1 MIINRNGY
9 GSNFNILK
17 IVGDKIVKCSFNIYG
32 KEKLMN
38 ESKFYEYVVNKNNG
52 FCDYIP
58 IIYEFISVN
67 DEDLQ
72 QCSQQALLAP
82 NTVTQEN
89 TTRIEMEYLKDYT
102 PLYLSYSNFCPE
114 KRKTCLKTIM
124 NHLQHIHNIR
134 IPIERHVFE
143 HDLFMETIQKIETRI
158 KNVLPLIQKVPYKNI
173 THIQNNITGNTV
185 NIRTLDEI
193 KSVIKQNVDFY
204 LNDEATKY
212 EYGIIHGDCQFNN
225 ILINKNDELKFIDP
239 RGYYGSTQL
248 YGLIEYDI
256 AKICFALS
264 GYDTF
269 DNSSSVDVTDLRSVK
284 STDDRGLYVTKGD
297 VKPTH
302 IGVFTGESF
311 AFGGKSPNVEGR
323 SQETFEKIIISSSTH
338 TIQVDIELC
347 DDTYIQTQSTIVKTL
362 LCAIW
367 LSNSHIFTEDEPKC
381 ITSYFIAMYM
391 CSHYLFD

>member
-17 IVGDKIVKCSFNIYG
+17 VVGDKIVKCSLNVYG

-38 ESKFYEYVVNKNNG
+38 ESTFYEYILKEKNG

-58 IIYEFISVN
+58 IIYKFISVN
-67 DEDLQ
+67 YDDFTPLNILNGTPEDVPQDVSNATLPINQ
-72 QCSQQALLAP
+72 LKS
-82 NTVTQEN
+82 TS
-89 TTRIEMEYLKDYT
+89 IEMEFLKDYT
-102 PLYLSYSNFCPE
+102 PLYLSYGDFSSE
-114 KRKTCLKTIM
+114 KRNKCLKTIM

-134 IPIERHVFE
+134 IPVEIHVFKQ
-143 HDLFMETIQKIETRI
+143 DLFMETIQKIEIRM
-158 KNVLPLIQKVPYKNI
+158 KNVLPLIQNIPYKNI
-173 THIQNNITGNTV
+173 TYIQNNVTGNIV
-185 NIRTLDEI
+185 KIRTLDEI
-193 KSVIKQNVDFY
+193 KYVIKQNVDMY
-204 LNDEATKY
+204 LNDENTKY

-248 YGLIEYDI
+248 YGLVEYDI

-269 DNSSSVDVTDLRSVK
+269 DNSQ
-284 STDDRGLYVTKGD
+284 
-297 VKPTH
+297 
-302 IGVFTGESF
+302 I
-311 AFGGKSPNVEGR
+311 
-323 SQETFEKIIISSSTH
+323 EKIIMSSAH

-347 DDTYIQTQSTIVKTL
+347 DDTYIQTQSIIVKTL

-367 LSNSHIFTEDEPKC
+367 LSNSHIFLEDEPKC

-391 CSHYLFD
+391 CSQYLFG

>member
-58 IIYEFISVN
+58 IIYEFINEGLVDERTVTTFGGHLIQLTSN
-67 DEDLQ
+67 DEVLRGLETFQ
-72 QCSQQALLAP
+72 Y
-82 NTVTQEN
+82 T
-89 TTRIEMEYLKDYT
+89 IEMEYLKDYT
-102 PLYLSYSNFCPE
+102 PLYLSYGVFCPE
-114 KRKTCLKTIM
+114 KKIACLKTIM
-124 NHLQHIHNIR
+124 DHLQYIHNVR
-134 IPIERHVFE
+134 IQVERHVFKQ
-143 HDLFMETIQKIETRI
+143 DLIMETIQKIETRM
-158 KNVLPLIQKVPYKNI
+158 KDVLPLIQNPPYKNI
-173 THIQNNITGNTV
+173 RYVQNNITGNIV

-204 LNDEATKY
+204 LNDDATKY

-248 YGLIEYDI
+248 YGLVEYDI

-269 DNSSSVDVTDLRSVK
+269 DNS
-284 STDDRGLYVTKGD
+284 
-297 VKPTH
+297 H
-302 IGVFTGESF
+302 I
-311 AFGGKSPNVEGR
+311 
-323 SQETFEKIIISSSTH
+323 EKIIMSSSTH

-347 DDTYIQTQSTIVKTL
+347 DDTYLQTQSTIVKTL

-391 CSHYLFD
+391 CSHYLFE

>member
-72 QCSQQALLAP
+72 QCPQQALLTTK
-82 NTVTQEN
+82 TVTLEN

-114 KRKTCLKTIM
+114 KRKTCLKTIID
-124 NHLQHIHNIR
+124 HLQHIHNVR
-134 IPIERHVFE
+134 IQVDRHVFQQ
-143 HDLFMETIQKIETRI
+143 DLFTETIKKIETRI

-269 DNSSSVDVTDLRSVK
+269 DNS
-284 STDDRGLYVTKGD
+284 
-297 VKPTH
+297 H

-391 CSHYLFD
+391 CSHYLFE